1 LASIEED
8 FLVQIPR
15 VLRLSQEIKQSYA
28 NYSIG
33 VSQDDEESKRIA
45 HASSVLVQAYEFQL
59 LSLFGFHVEAA
70 ASHPSAYVDE
80 FAKELYFEE
89 RETYELEN
97 LILDTDFTHS
107 SLCLPD
113 EPNLI
118 LVAICFKMKER
129 NYRDKIRGRSS
140 LLGMEFSSEWRVK
153 IFHNFMV
160 KV

>member
-1 LASIEED
+1 M
-8 FLVQIPR
+8 
-15 VLRLSQEIKQSYA
+15 
-28 NYSIG
+28 
-33 VSQDDEESKRIA
+33 SQDDEESKRIA
-45 HASSVLVQAYEFQL
+45 PASAVLVQAYEFQL

-80 FAKELYFEE
+80 FAKELHFEE

-113 EPNLI
+113 EPKLI

-129 NYRDKIRGRSS
+129 NYRDKIRGLSS

-153 IFHNFMV
+153 TFHNFMV
-160 KV
+160 KVGIYIVKL